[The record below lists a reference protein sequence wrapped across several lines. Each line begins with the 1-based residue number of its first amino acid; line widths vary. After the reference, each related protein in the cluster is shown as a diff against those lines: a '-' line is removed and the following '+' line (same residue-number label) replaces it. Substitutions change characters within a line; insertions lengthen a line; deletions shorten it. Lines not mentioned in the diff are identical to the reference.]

1 MRILVGSKKTV
12 ISISLFLCF
21 WVLLS
26 FLKNDASVLPGPQ
39 EVWLTALQEFRS
51 GELYAHTIATLFRV
65 VIAFAIA
72 MTLGFLFGLLLGR
85 YSRLND
91 YLNPWVII
99 LQNTPAL
106 VVIVLCYLW
115 IGLNET
121 AAIAAV
127 CINKTAMV
135 TVTIREGVQS
145 MNLKYS
151 EVAKIYRF
159 SGLKHL
165 RLVVF
170 PQISPFIFAAA
181 RNGLAVIWKI
191 VLVVEFLGRSDGIGF
206 QIHLYFQLF
215 ETGYVMAYAFSFV
228 AVIGCIEY
236 LILRPL
242 EQFSN
247 RWRSIR

>member
-1 MRILVGSKKTV
+1 
-12 ISISLFLCF
+12 
-21 WVLLS
+21 
-26 FLKNDASVLPGPQ
+26 
-39 EVWLTALQEFRS
+39 
-51 GELYAHTIATLFRV
+51 
-65 VIAFAIA
+65 

-85 YSRLND
+85 YSKLND

-145 MNLKYS
+145 MNPKYS

-165 RLVVF
+165 RLVIL

-242 EQFSN
+242 EQYSN

>member
-1 MRILVGSKKTV
+1 M
-12 ISISLFLCF
+12 
-21 WVLLS
+21 LLS
-26 FLKNDASVLPGPQ
+26 FLKTDASVLPGPQ

-51 GELYAHTIATLFRV
+51 ELYSHTIATLFRV

-72 MTLGFLFGLLLGR
+72 MTLGIAAWSVF
-85 YSRLND
+85 LND

-145 MNLKYS
+145 MNPKYS
-151 EVAKIYRF
+151 DKIYRF

-165 RLVVF
+165 KLVIL

-181 RNGLAVIWKI
+181 RDFGGDMENC
-191 VLVVEFLGRSDGIGF
+191 
-206 QIHLYFQLF
+206 
-215 ETGYVMAYAFSFV
+215 TG
-228 AVIGCIEY
+228 C
-236 LILRPL
+236 
-242 EQFSN
+242 
-247 RWRSIR
+247 